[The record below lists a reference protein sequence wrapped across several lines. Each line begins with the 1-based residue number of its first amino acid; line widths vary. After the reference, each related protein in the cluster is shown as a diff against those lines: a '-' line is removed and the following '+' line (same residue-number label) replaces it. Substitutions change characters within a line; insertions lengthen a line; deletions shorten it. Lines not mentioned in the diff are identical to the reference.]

1 MTNERAIELLHRLQD
16 EQFDGPHGDER
27 REALEM
33 AVRAMKMNEVLANAL
48 DGIPLYDPCNKL
60 FAPEGW
66 CKKHCKTYDPT
77 AECWLRYAEVV
88 VDDGTV

>member
-1 MTNERAIELLHRLQD
+1 MTNERAIELLHRISD
-16 EQFDGPHGDER
+16 SQFDGSHGDER

-33 AVRAMKMNEVLANAL
+33 AVRAIKMNEVLVKAL
-48 DGIPLYDPCNKL
+48 DGAPLHDPCNKL

-77 AECWLRYAEVV
+77 AECWLKYAEVV
-88 VDDGTV
+88 ADDGTV